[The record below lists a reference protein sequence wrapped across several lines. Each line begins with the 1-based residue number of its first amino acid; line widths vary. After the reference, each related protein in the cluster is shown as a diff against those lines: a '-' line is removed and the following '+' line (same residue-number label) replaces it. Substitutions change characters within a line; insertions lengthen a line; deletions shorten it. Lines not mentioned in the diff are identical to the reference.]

1 MSMHIDAKVGEIA
14 ERIVL
19 VGDPM
24 RAKHTAETYLTD
36 VVCVN
41 EARAA
46 YCYTGTFEGERISVM
61 AVGMG
66 NPSMM
71 IYATELFRD
80 YGVKLAVRAGTSG
93 GYLPQMKTYD
103 IVLAQACST
112 TSGINDYR
120 FNGHFSPIGDFGLL
134 CTANKFAKEMGLTTY
149 TGNVICNDKLYRDE
163 SYKAQL
169 WAQFG
174 CLASEMEGTALYT
187 AAAEFGAKAVMMVGI
202 IFGFV
207 FDEKGV
213 ASFQDYPENDPPR
226 GVDDMMKLALK
237 TARYGE
243 I

>member
-19 VGDPM
+19 VGDPL
-24 RAKHTAETYLTD
+24 RAKHTAETYLENP
-36 VVCVN
+36 VMVN
-41 EARAA
+41 ETRAA
-46 YCYTGTFEGERISVM
+46 YCYTGTYEGVPVSVM

-80 YGVKLAVRAGTSG
+80 YGVKMAVRAGTSG
-93 GYLPQMKTYD
+93 GYRKEMKYYD

-112 TSGINDYR
+112 TSGINDYK
-120 FNGHFSPIGDFGLL
+120 FNGHFSPIGDFGML
-134 CTANKFAKEMGLTTY
+134 CKANEIAKEMGINTF

-163 SYKAQL
+163 NYKAQL

-187 AAAEFGAKAVMMVGI
+187 AAAEFGARAMMMVGVLSL
-202 IFGFV
+202 FD
-207 FDEKGV
+207 FDEEGNLLFK
-213 ASFQDYPENDPPR
+213 DLEPNDPPR
-226 GVDDMMKLALK
+226 GVDDMMQLALK
-237 TARYGE
+237 TAVRTE
-243 I
+243 L